1 MQERSATALR
11 CNHTLDSRVG
21 TVADV
26 SADGEGKVTSDG
38 TGGGLQGVGGTQDGS
53 TGLDSVQT
61 LPDHT
66 DNGTRVH
73 VLDQTGEEG
82 LLLQVGVVVFQ
93 VFLTG
98 SAHLQ
103 SDELIA
109 GARRL
114 AQKSNYGIQLD
125 LPCSLAS
132 RIGR

>member
-1 MQERSATALR
+1 MQERSATNLH
-11 CNHTLDSRVG
+11 CYHTLDLRVG

-53 TGLDSVQT
+53 TGLDGIQT

-66 DNGTRVH
+66 DDGAGVH

-103 SDELIA
+103 TNELMA
-109 GARRL
+109 GTSRL
-114 AQKSNYGIQLD
+114 T
-125 LPCSLAS
+125 
-132 RIGR
+132 RE